1 MVQASAGTGKSFLLS
16 SVYLFCIVHGF
27 RCKAAAPTGIAAAN
41 IEIPRTDVRATTLH
55 ALFEERVFI
64 ACLSQLSQGET
75 LVEKTKS
82 ADPQEALHTTH
93 CATET
98 PIRKRIGKTSSLV

>member
-55 ALFEERVFI
+55 ALFEELVFI
-64 ACLSQLSQGET
+64 ISVTTRWS
-75 LVEKTKS
+75 KKPKS
-82 ADPQEALHTTH
+82 EYPREAMHTTH

-98 PIRKRIGKTSSLV
+98 PTRKRIGKTNSLV